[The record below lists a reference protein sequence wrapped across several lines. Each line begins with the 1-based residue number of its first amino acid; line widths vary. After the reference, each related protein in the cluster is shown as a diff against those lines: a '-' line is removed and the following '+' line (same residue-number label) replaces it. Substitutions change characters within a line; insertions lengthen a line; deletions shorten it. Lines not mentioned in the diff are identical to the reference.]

1 VHAPVYA
8 CKVYIQRG
16 REPINQLVV
25 DAAMPFDSQP
35 QTVAKVY
42 DNRIFGRYAGP
53 YGKFDDSIGAVIV
66 SQLIESRSRNEKAG
80 AVGNVVWIGGRI
92 KGQIDEAN
100 RAVWKG
106 DNLEIAFF
114 WFARSKDIPLQ
125 GEDDP
130 LLR

>member
-1 VHAPVYA
+1 
-8 CKVYIQRG
+8 VYIQRG

-25 DAAMPFDSQP
+25 DADSQP

-42 DNRIFGRYAGP
+42 DNRIFGRYAWP

-80 AVGNVVWIGGRI
+80 AVGNVFWIGGRI

-100 RAVWKG
+100 RTVWKG

-114 WFARSKDIPLQ
+114 WFASSKDIPLQ